1 MKKQLLVFLS
11 IMTFSLMAS
20 AQFKTE
26 HHENGDPKTE
36 IIDAN
41 GMKQGT
47 WNYYDFNDK
56 LVRIEKFKD
65 NELIKRTS
73 IINKT
78 EFDTKSF
85 SVIEIN
91 TSSNLS
97 EIETI
102 AQETDGEII
111 IDELGNILSIYF
123 YSLPSSL
130 DKNDITIV
138 LSNFIESNYTNTK
151 STILTF

>member
-111 IDELGNILSIYF
+111 IDEQGNILSIYF

>member
-26 HHENGDPKTE
+26 HHENVDPKTE

-97 EIETI
+97 EI
-102 AQETDGEII
+102 
-111 IDELGNILSIYF
+111 
-123 YSLPSSL
+123 
-130 DKNDITIV
+130 
-138 LSNFIESNYTNTK
+138 
-151 STILTF
+151 

>member
-26 HHENGDPKTE
+26 YHENGNPKTE

-65 NELIKRTS
+65 NQLVKRTS
-73 IINKT
+73 IVNGV
-78 EFDTKSF
+78 ELDTKLF
-85 SVIEIN
+85 SVVEIKTPTN
-91 TSSNLS
+91 FPDV
-97 EIETI
+97 ETI
-102 AQETDGEII
+102 IQQSNGEII
-111 IDELGNILSIYF
+111 IDEQGNIQSIHF
-123 YSLPSSL
+123 YSLPSLSN
-130 DKNDITIV
+130 KSDITIV
-138 LSNFIESNYTNTK
+138 LSSFIENNYTDSKN
-151 STILTF
+151 TILTF